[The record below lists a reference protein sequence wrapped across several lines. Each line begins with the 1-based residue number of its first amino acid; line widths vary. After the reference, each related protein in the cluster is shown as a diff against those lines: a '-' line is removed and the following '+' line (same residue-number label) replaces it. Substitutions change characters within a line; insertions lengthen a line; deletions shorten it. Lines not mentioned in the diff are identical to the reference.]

1 MHLPLYLSILLTASA
16 IHVPLQPRV
25 DACDAAIQDNEG
37 DELTAPTS
45 DGTAGIGAEFET
57 PLFYLTNSA
66 CSKADTDTAK
76 GQVIAGRTGTNFVL
90 TADTVG
96 NAGKLHAEYILD
108 GQNIKVGSGDAA
120 RAGAAAAADI
130 IAWQPWNGVD
140 INNIDVANSKC
151 NPWSIGGP
159 GKGTEPE
166 DVQWDAQVTAPMPLE
181 ALYSL
186 MKEQLADLDAPERN
200 ILCGAETQR
209 TGNPGAEN
217 LVVVTQDYFQS
228 NTNGID
234 MLKVS
239 DDVLGFCSLVLSY
252 AKGANYPLSQD
263 QSPKLMLTFM
273 PRTEFNT
280 IFQQVKS
287 KIPGD
292 LFTLCN
298 SLACYKTENG
308 NAKVDDDYCSGSTTN
323 PVSNN
328 KFGRLT
334 FKNSAASVNIKTWI
348 QGIGSETGAKD
359 ALSVFDESIDGS
371 IGGLNTATE
380 KMYNSQRSVPLF
392 EFRDL
397 YGTPKTT
404 DFEKFMGDVDTAVQ
418 ALHKTFANAPQR
430 KKRDVPAS
438 CYATSAATS
447 TGSATSSV
455 PASIT
460 PAPTPSCELHNEDPD
475 QGINQAFCLCDK
487 SITLSV
493 LPATSA
499 QSESCAYQSI
509 PTATTARETVTTQ
522 TEVWTSN
529 CAACTIVGGIADAE
543 TCTTV
548 AGCTPTAAPSPK
560 IATWVGNLSTI
571 DIGNAEDG
579 NGGKDLATEM
589 FRKLKAMCSGS
600 TCKGDHAEMDNVE
613 AVIADGE
620 EPLKPAMYLQGAT
633 FTSQAVLEKM
643 LSVGIS
649 SWVSALNDPTLKL
662 CKEVT
667 YEAEADETGSG
678 CGKGPIPT
686 SRLRR
691 KVRRDDGA
699 VLWERGGLVAEESR
713 LAERCL
719 DNCGPPMV
727 CHYEARM
734 CSAPNEITVVMAG
747 AEDPYANHLNI
758 GVTLDASGDG
768 FLCEEITAALT
779 AAVVLLAPEL
789 LEVDALEG
797 VELEAICGVFKS
809 PSSIINNLKESSK
822 VSRQVSRRAPK
833 AVPA

>member
-16 IHVPLQPRV
+16 VHVPLQPRV
-25 DACDAAIQDNEG
+25 NACDAAIQDNEG

-45 DGTAGIGAEFET
+45 DRTAGIGAEFES
-57 PLFYLTNSA
+57 PFFYLMNAA
-66 CSKADTDTAK
+66 CNT
-76 GQVIAGRTGTNFVL
+76 IGRS
-90 TADTVG
+90 
-96 NAGKLHAEYILD
+96 GKLHAEYILN
-108 GQNIKVGSGDAA
+108 GQNIKVGTGDAT
-120 RAGAAAAADI
+120 RAGAAAAADL
-130 IAWQPWNGVD
+130 IAWQPWNGAD
-140 INNIDVANSKC
+140 TDNIDVANSKC
-151 NPWSIGGP
+151 NPWSIGSP
-159 GKGTEPE
+159 SKGTKPE
-166 DVQWDAQVTAPMPLE
+166 DVEWDAQITAPMPLE

-186 MKEQLADLDAPERN
+186 MKEDLADILPPERN
-200 ILCGAETQR
+200 ILAGSETAR
-209 TGNPGAEN
+209 AGNPDAGN
-217 LVVVTQDYFQS
+217 LFVVTDQYFQS
-228 NTNGID
+228 NTNGINQS
-234 MLKVS
+234 KVS

-252 AKGANYPLSQD
+252 AKGAHYPLGRD
-263 QSPKLMLTFM
+263 QSPKLMLPFM

-292 LFTLCN
+292 LFTLFN
-298 SLACYKTENG
+298 SLACYKTEDG
-308 NAKVDDDYCSGSTTN
+308 NVKIDGIYCSGSLAK

-328 KFGRLT
+328 NFGRLT

-348 QGIGSETGAKD
+348 QGIGSGTGAKD

-371 IGGLNTATE
+371 IGGLKTATE

-397 YGTPKTT
+397 IDTHSTT
-404 DFEKFMGDVDTAVQ
+404 EFEIFMGRVDTAVQ
-418 ALHKTFANAPQR
+418 ALHRTFANPPQR

-438 CYATSAATS
+438 CYMTSAATG

-455 PASIT
+455 PVSIT
-460 PAPTPSCELHNEDPD
+460 PAPTPSGELHNEDPD

-487 SITLSV
+487 CGL
-493 LPATSA
+493 
-499 QSESCAYQSI
+499 
-509 PTATTARETVTTQ
+509 
-522 TEVWTSN
+522 
-529 CAACTIVGGIADAE
+529 
-543 TCTTV
+543 V
-548 AGCTPTAAPSPK
+548 AGCTPTAAPSPT
-560 IATWVGNLSTI
+560 IAAWVGNLSTI

-589 FRKLKAMCSGS
+589 FGKLKAMCSGS

-613 AVIADGE
+613 AAIADGE
-620 EPLKPAMYLQGAT
+620 EPLKPAMYLQDAT

-662 CKEVT
+662 CKNVT
-667 YEAEADETGSG
+667 YEADADETGLG

-699 VLWERGGLVAEESR
+699 VLWERGGLVAEQSR
-713 LAERCL
+713 LAQRCL
-719 DNCGPPMV
+719 DNCDRPVV

-747 AEDPYANHLNI
+747 AGDPYANRLNI
-758 GVTLDASGDG
+758 GVTLDASGHG

-789 LEVDALEG
+789 LGVDALEG
-797 VELEAICGVFKS
+797 VELEAVCGIIHD
-809 PSSIINNLKESSK
+809 PSSIIDNLKEPLK
-822 VSRQVSRRAPK
+822 VSRRAPK

>member
-1 MHLPLYLSILLTASA
+1 MHLAVFLLILLTASA
-16 IHVPLQPRV
+16 GHIPLQPRA
-25 DACDAAIQDNEG
+25 DACHAAIQDNEG
-37 DELTAPTS
+37 DELVAPTS
-45 DGTAGIGAEFET
+45 DGTAGIGAEFEA
-57 PLFYLTNSA
+57 PYFRLANAA
-66 CSKADTDTAK
+66 CSKTNTDTAK
-76 GQVIAGRTGTNFVL
+76 GQVIAGRTGINFKL
-90 TADTVG
+90 TADTIGV
-96 NAGKLHAEYILD
+96 AGKLNAEYILD

-120 RAGAAAAADI
+120 KAAAAVAADI
-130 IAWQPWNGVD
+130 
-140 INNIDVANSKC
+140 
-151 NPWSIGGP
+151 
-159 GKGTEPE
+159 
-166 DVQWDAQVTAPMPLE
+166 VTAPMPLE

-186 MKEQLADLDAPERN
+186 IKDRDTPFPDRHVLN
-200 ILCGAETQR
+200 GFETLR
-209 TGNPGAEN
+209 TGKPGGEN
-217 LVVVTQDYFQS
+217 LIVVTQEYFRS

-234 MLKVS
+234 KSTVS

-263 QSPKLMLTFM
+263 ESPKLMITFM

-292 LFTLCN
+292 LFTLFN
-298 SLACYKTENG
+298 SLACYKVENSVLE
-308 NAKVDDDYCSGSTTN
+308 VDYDYCTGSLEQ
-323 PVSNN
+323 PVSND

-334 FKNSAASVNIKTWI
+334 FKNSVASVNVKTWI
-348 QGIGSETGAKD
+348 QGIGSLTGDKD
-359 ALSVFDESIDGS
+359 ALSIFDESIDGS
-371 IGGLNTATE
+371 IGGLGTTTE
-380 KMYNSQRSVPLF
+380 RMYNSERSVPLF

-397 YGTPKTT
+397 CGTPKTT
-404 DFEKFMGDVDTAVQ
+404 GLEELMDKVDTAIQ
-418 ALHKTFANAPQR
+418 ALHQTFANAPQR
-430 KKRDVPAS
+430 KKRDIPTS
-438 CYATSAATS
+438 CYMNGAV
-447 TGSATSSV
+447 TSSTKSSI

-460 PAPTPSCELHNEDPD
+460 PAPTPTCELRSQDPD
-475 QGINQAFCLCDK
+475 QGVNQAFCLCDK

-499 QSESCAYQSI
+499 QSESCAYLSI
-509 PTATTARETVTTQ
+509 PTATNARETVTTQ

-548 AGCTPTAAPSPK
+548 AGCTPTAAPSPT
-560 IATWVGNLSTI
+560 IAAWVGNLSTM

-589 FRKLKAMCSGS
+589 FGKLKAMCSGS
-600 TCKGDHAEMDNVE
+600 TCKGDHAQMDNVE
-613 AVIADGE
+613 AIIADGE
-620 EPLKPAMYLQGAT
+620 EPLKPSMYLQDAA

-649 SWVSALNDPTLKL
+649 AWISTLNDPTLKL
-662 CKEVT
+662 CKNVV
-667 YEAEADETGSG
+667 YEADAEETGSG

-691 KVRRDDGA
+691 KIRRDNGA
-699 VLWERGGLVAEESR
+699 VLWERAGLVKERSW

-719 DNCGPPMV
+719 DNCGPPKV

-747 AEDPYANHLNI
+747 AGNPYANRLNI

-779 AAVVLLAPEL
+779 AAVVVLAPEL
-789 LEVDALEG
+789 LEIDSLEG
-797 VELEAICGVFKS
+797 VELEAICGMIKD
-809 PSSIINNLKESSK
+809 PSSIIENLKGSSK
-822 VSRQVSRRAPK
+822 VSRRAPQS
-833 AVPA
+833 VPA